1 MVTTQILIDGREVI
15 LIVEAL
21 AALVVDEL
29 FPGFCARVSFSADP
43 TALRTVNDAVVVDVA
58 TFHHVC
64 LPEFI
69 FFLPYLFLPHI

>member
-1 MVTTQILIDGREVI
+1 MVTTQILINGREVI

-43 TALRTVNDAVVVDVA
+43 TALHSVNNAVVVNVA
-58 TFHHVC
+58 MFHHVC
-64 LPEFI
+64 LPLFI
-69 FFLPYLFLPHI
+69 FLLPYFFPPHI